1 MQTCVHRQCVP
12 SIPIKA
18 ANIHMNMLTS
28 PSRVVF
34 VSAGCAALI
43 LSACGGGGDA
53 GTAAPTLDFPLASAI
68 STYATTAHQF
78 NLAGALDGVS
88 YTLNYSQTPGAAAS
102 FEGKPASTAVQT
114 VVLRAN
120 GVLALDTT
128 STSYFAANPYV
139 VYGSIDPADGAYS
152 VFTQTANFPPS
163 ARIGQT
169 GAVGSSID
177 FVSFQNR
184 VVTGTS
190 TVSWSL
196 EADTATTAL
205 FCLNTLIPGPPS
217 FTGSECY
224 RLNANGVVSGLVLKV
239 NANGKT
245 LILR

>member
-1 MQTCVHRQCVP
+1 M
-12 SIPIKA
+12 S
-18 ANIHMNMLTS
+18 
-28 PSRVVF
+28 
-34 VSAGCAALI
+34 
-43 LSACGGGGDA
+43 
-53 GTAAPTLDFPLASAI
+53 
-68 STYATTAHQF
+68 
-78 NLAGALDGVS
+78 
-88 YTLNYSQTPGAAAS
+88 YSQTPGAAAS

-114 VVLRAN
+114 VMLRAN

-139 VYGSIDPADGAYS
+139 VYGSIDQADGAYS
-152 VFTQTANFPPS
+152 VFTQTASFPAS

-184 VVTGTS
+184 SVTGTS

-196 EADTATTAL
+196 EADSATTAL
-205 FCLNTLIPGPPS
+205 FCVNTLIPGTLS

-245 LILR
+245 LILN